1 MHHNIKPK
9 VKQRMLVGSLL
20 KRCLL
25 LVLLPCVSRGETTDS
40 VRLTPRPSA
49 VAGISTVALDLGGTW
64 RCCLNPAED
73 FWKGNETMPSR
84 CESFPDMYNV
94 VWDSQSEDA
103 SASMPVGGG
112 DIGCNVWVEDN
123 QLLVYM
129 QRSGIHD
136 EFNGFPK
143 LGRVRFWTEP
153 NIFDGAISFRQELK
167 LKDGSI
173 EIDAVHK
180 KYGDV
185 KIKIWVEVHRPV
197 IHIETHSGKDLK
209 YFTQYESWRTQPRP
223 LDPKS
228 VLGER
233 WGWWDVEGWK
243 HEAILEPDQF
253 QPEENGMAFY
263 HVNPDDKL
271 TSKQAYENMGLGEY
285 YGQYPDPLKDLVW
298 GGWINGTDWSFE
310 GKYEEKY
317 QSTNYTGWRY
327 QTKKPSKRN
336 KVSIVLHTSV

>member
-1 MHHNIKPK
+1 MFVIAANLLLMCPL
-9 VKQRMLVGSLL
+9 LVGHIQ
-20 KRCLL
+20 
-25 LVLLPCVSRGETTDS
+25 
-40 VRLTPRPSA
+40 SA
-49 VAGISTVALDLGGTW
+49 ELITE
-64 RCCLNPAED
+64 N
-73 FWKGNETMPSR
+73 
-84 CESFPDMYNV
+84 FPEMYNV
-94 VWDSQSEDA
+94 VWESQSKDA
-103 SASMPVGGG
+103 SDSMPVGGG

-123 QLLVYM
+123 QLLFYF

-153 NIFDGAISFRQELK
+153 NIFKEATSFRQELN

-173 EIDAVHK
+173 EIDAVHAK
-180 KYGDV
+180 QGDI

-197 IHIETHSGKDLK
+197 IHLETNSGKNLN
-209 YFTQYESWRTQPRP
+209 YFTQYESWRTQPRA
-223 LDPKS
+223 LDTKS
-228 VLGER
+228 DLGER

-271 TSKQAYENMGLGEY
+271 TSKQAYEIMGLGEY